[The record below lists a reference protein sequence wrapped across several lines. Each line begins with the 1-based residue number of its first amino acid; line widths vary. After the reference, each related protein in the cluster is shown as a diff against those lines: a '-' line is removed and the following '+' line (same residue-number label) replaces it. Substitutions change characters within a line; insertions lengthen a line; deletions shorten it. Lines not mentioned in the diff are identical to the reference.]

1 MTIIN
6 NIDLTEIL
14 DEVIENTDDKDVI
27 YFQDLID
34 KLRINRLLFK
44 DTDFLKENS
53 QKDKFDIEKTML
65 ESISATS
72 ITDEEKLKNNVK
84 EMIITHFEN
93 NSKKTDNLKELLNF
107 QEILFQ
113 FLKAN
118 HDVMSKDKKKKGVFI
133 DFFLEIF
140 KEYKDVKREYVV
152 RMFNSIQYNCSNEN
166 KTIINIIINNAL
178 NNNPKKFPKRFT
190 NLNSLNHPRSL
201 ETWIKQVRIILGI
214 DETSPSKSRDTKS
227 DYERAVASYVKHI
240 ENLTSNDKIKNIQ
253 KFIKEVGILD
263 MLYTNP
269 SFIDT
274 VQKKFSTSISVS
286 KQVKVKQINKY
297 NKENN
302 NTELVKTDS

>member
-1 MTIIN
+1 MAMIN
-6 NIDLTEIL
+6 NIDVTEIL
-14 DEVIENTDDKDVI
+14 DEVIENTDDNNVV
-27 YFQDLID
+27 YFQNLIN
-34 KLRINRLLFK
+34 KLEINRLLFK

-72 ITDEEKLKNNVK
+72 VTDEEKLKNNVK
-84 EMIITHFEN
+84 AMIITHFEN

-152 RMFNSIQYNCSNEN
+152 RMFNSIQYNCSDEN

-178 NNNPKKFPKRFT
+178 NNNPKNFPKRFT

-214 DETSPSKSRDTKS
+214 DEANPSKPRDTKS
-227 DYERAVASYVKHI
+227 DYEKAVASYVKHI
-240 ENLTSNDKIKNIQ
+240 ETLTSNDKIKNIQ
-253 KFIKEVGILD
+253 NFIKEVGILD
-263 MLYTNP
+263 MLYIDP
-269 SFIDT
+269 SFVDT
-274 VQKKFSTSISVS
+274 VQKKFSSSVSVS
-286 KQVKVKQINKY
+286 KQVNMKQINKY
-297 NKENN
+297 NKEKNN
-302 NTELVKTDS
+302 FEVVKTDS